1 MVRQN
6 RRELL
11 GNFPDGRR
19 PVILAIDAGASKV
32 DVALL
37 ARSGEVVGA
46 ARHRAYANFGLD
58 HEPPL
63 DALEETIRLACLDG
77 GIDPAN
83 RPLAGVGVYC
93 LAGADL
99 PLDDRRITR
108 QVKERGWTASSAVRN
123 DTFAVMRA
131 GSRRGW
137 GVAVVCG
144 SGLNV
149 TGVGPDGRTVRFP
162 SLGDLSGDQSDGG
175 GWLGRAALGAA
186 LRGRD
191 GRGPRTLLESAV
203 PAHFHMARPLAV
215 MEALYVGKLDGR
227 STFELPPVVFKAAAR
242 GDAVSRALIS
252 AMADEIVVTVN
263 AAIRRLRL
271 GGRAFEVV
279 LGGGILRAGDRD
291 MHARIR
297 KGIVAVAPKAEFV
310 RLDAPPVVGA
320 ALLAL
325 DQVKATK
332 AAQTRLRAELTEKR
346 LGRRT

>member
-1 MVRQN
+1 
-6 RRELL
+6 
-11 GNFPDGRR
+11 
-19 PVILAIDAGASKV
+19 
-32 DVALL
+32 
-37 ARSGEVVGA
+37 
-46 ARHRAYANFGLD
+46 
-58 HEPPL
+58 
-63 DALEETIRLACLDG
+63 
-77 GIDPAN
+77 
-83 RPLAGVGVYC
+83 
-93 LAGADL
+93 
-99 PLDDRRITR
+99 
-108 QVKERGWTASSAVRN
+108 
-123 DTFAVMRA
+123 MRA

-191 GRGPRTLLESAV
+191 GRGPRTVLENAV
-203 PAHFHMARPLAV
+203 PAHFKMARPLSV
-215 MEALYVGKLDGR
+215 MEALYVGRLDGR
-227 STFELPPVVFKAAAR
+227 STYELPPVVFKAAAR

-271 GGRAFEVV
+271 AGHAFEVV

-297 KGIVAVAPKAEFV
+297 KGIIAVAAKAEFV

-320 ALLAL
+320 ALIAM

-332 AAQTRLRAELTEKR
+332 AAQSRLREELTDKR
-346 LGRRT
+346 LRQR